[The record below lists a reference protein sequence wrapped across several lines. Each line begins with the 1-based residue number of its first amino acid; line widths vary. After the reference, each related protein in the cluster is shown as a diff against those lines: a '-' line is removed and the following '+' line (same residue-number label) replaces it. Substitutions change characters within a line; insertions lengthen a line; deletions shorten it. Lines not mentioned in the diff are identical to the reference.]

1 MGRNVS
7 IHVLHFPAVF
17 FPHPAPTTT
26 TTDSEK
32 RELKGKLYN
41 VYIGCWV
48 EEENPKYSERMEEK
62 RDERVKKKPA
72 AGADQIRK
80 LSTSGSRNT
89 ICLYVR

>member
-1 MGRNVS
+1 M
-7 IHVLHFPAVF
+7 
-17 FPHPAPTTT
+17 
-26 TTDSEK
+26 
-32 RELKGKLYN
+32 
-41 VYIGCWV
+41 

-89 ICLYVR
+89 ICLYIR